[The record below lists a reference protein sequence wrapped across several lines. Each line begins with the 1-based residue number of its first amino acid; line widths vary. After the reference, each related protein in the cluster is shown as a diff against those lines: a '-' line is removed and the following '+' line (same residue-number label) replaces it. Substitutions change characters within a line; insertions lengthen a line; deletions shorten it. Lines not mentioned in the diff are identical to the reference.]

1 MKKVQANLYKKPIT
15 GNTKNIRG
23 GREKK
28 ERKRIYE
35 QKNIQIRE
43 SQKYT
48 RQQVLLRGAMQK

>member
-35 QKNIQIRE
+35 EKNIQIRE

-48 RQQVLLRGAMQK
+48 R